1 MFPNTSKLLYV
12 SYSEAKNLKEE
23 LHKKDANV
31 NETKKPKKRTSIL
44 FSIIQGPKLYA

>member
-23 LHKKDANV
+23 LHTKHANIA
-31 NETKKPKKRTSIL
+31 EPKKPKKRSSIL